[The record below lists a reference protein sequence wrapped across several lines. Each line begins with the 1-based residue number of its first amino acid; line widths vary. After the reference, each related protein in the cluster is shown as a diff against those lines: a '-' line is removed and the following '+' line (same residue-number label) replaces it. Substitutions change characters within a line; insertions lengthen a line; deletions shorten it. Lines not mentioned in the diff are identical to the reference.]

1 MMNTISAVEIKKAME
16 EVSNT
21 RSWRKIGKAI
31 KLYGLCTTQEML
43 NPYEPIVR

>member
-1 MMNTISAVEIKKAME
+1 MMNMISSVEIKKAME
-16 EVSNT
+16 EVANT